1 MTSSTPDFIFFWDK
15 KSFEFNIEK
24 NTNFKKNGVKVFF
37 RNFKPKP
44 RIINKED
51 FILITIGI
59 PILKDKIDFPS
70 DFDFLVDIENIKK
83 INGQFVFILIDKK
96 KKELSVF
103 NDRFSSIPVYYA
115 NTSNFFILSFSY
127 LSLVKIISKQKEFQF
142 LGDVM
147 YEFIRFQRI
156 FGSKTID
163 NISKFLES
171 ASLLKISQKQSII
184 KKYWLVDFKNKR
196 QISPNKKA
204 EQLSKLL
211 RQSMKRLT
219 SDKKKMGLFLSG
231 GHDSRTILMLTKRKI
246 PCFTVSFSD
255 NYEVKIAREIA
266 LTNKS
271 KHFFIKL
278 DQNHFYNTSTV
289 SARICGG
296 MYNIF
301 NSLFINLQFKFTKF
315 CDVMLHGHALDYL
328 FQGMYL
334 PTETI
339 KIFDSPTFFK
349 KIKKI
354 SENIPSFFI
363 KNLPYR
369 LKFINHE
376 KYIKKDHQKHI
387 NKMLENSISEIIEL
401 NKKNCLNSLDIW
413 ESILIE
419 SLGRHY
425 SWPNI
430 GSKMSIIEQRT
441 LCFDNDI
448 FDFFLSL
455 NLEDKINGKV
465 IRKAQILMNSELS
478 SIPTGNYGFSASDN
492 PFIKTTKLILRKI
505 LRHITFNKKFRGP
518 IAEDR
523 TWPDRDRY
531 LVNNEKFQSLILE
544 SLNSKFIR
552 DKLNFLDWKLIDIDS
567 QRWIKK
573 PSGGATFLISL
584 LSLHLF
590 FKELE

>member
-1 MTSSTPDFIFFWDK
+1 MNNYVPDFIFFWDK
-15 KSFEFNIEK
+15 KSTKFKIEK
-24 NTNFKKNGVKVFF
+24 KDNFYKNGIKFF
-37 RNFKPKP
+37 YRNFYPKPKVINNENFL
-44 RIINKED
+44 II
-51 FILITIGI
+51 IIGN
-59 PILKDKIDFPS
+59 PILENKINYPS
-70 DFDFLVDIENIKK
+70 DFNFLNDEENIKK
-83 INGQFVFILIDKK
+83 INGQFIFILIDKK
-96 KKELSVF
+96 KKELKVF

-115 NTSNFFILSFSY
+115 NQSNSFILSFSY
-127 LSLVKIISKQKEFQF
+127 LSLVKIISKKKEFKF
-142 LGDVM
+142 SGDAM

-156 FGSKTID
+156 FGSKTLD
-163 NISKFLES
+163 NMSNFLVS
-171 ASLLKISQKQSII
+171 ASVLKISPKKII
-184 KKYWLVDFKNKR
+184 INKYWFADFKNKCNL
-196 QISPNKKA
+196 SSNKKA
-204 EQLSKLL
+204 ERLSKLL

-219 SDKKKMGLFLSG
+219 SDKKQMGLFLSG
-231 GHDSRTILMLTKRKI
+231 GHDSRTILMLNKKKI

-266 LTNKS
+266 STNKS

-278 DQNHFYNTSTV
+278 NQDHFYNTSLI

-301 NSLFINLQFKFTKF
+301 NSLFVNLQFKFSKF
-315 CDVMLHGHALDYL
+315 CDVVLHGHGLDYF

-334 PTETI
+334 PTEPI
-339 KIFDSPTFFK
+339 KLFKSPTFFK
-349 KIKKI
+349 RIKKF
-354 SENIPSFFI
+354 SQNLESFFV

-376 KYIKKDHQKHI
+376 KYIKKNQLKHVNKLLEDSIVKVI
-387 NKMLENSISEIIEL
+387 NM
-401 NKKNCLNSLDIW
+401 NKNNCSNELDIW
-413 ESILIE
+413 ESVLIE

-430 GSKMSIIEQRT
+430 GSKMSLIEQRII
-441 LCFDNDI
+441 CFDNDI
-448 FDFFLSL
+448 LDFFLSL
-455 NLEDKINGKV
+455 NLEDKIDGKI
-465 IRKAQILMNSELS
+465 IRKSQILMDKKLS

-492 PFIKTTKLILRKI
+492 PFTKTIKLVFRKI
-505 LRHITFNKKFRGP
+505 LRHITFNKKFTTP
-518 IAEDR
+518 AAEDR

-531 LVNNEKFQSLILE
+531 LVCNRNFKSLITE

-552 DKLNFLDWKLIDIDS
+552 NKLNFLDWKMVDKDS
-567 QRWIKK
+567 KGWLEK